1 MPLIVYSRSTEDFA
15 KNMDGDFLK
24 ISGPPTKETL
34 KFTAYDE
41 IIAIGGGSVIDTAK
55 IIARNS
61 KRKKV
66 IAIPT
71 TASGAAKTSHA
82 AYWQGGRKYS
92 IETPRAEV
100 RIDTRLLKTL
110 PDNVIRSTS
119 YDALSQALESY
130 WSKKAT
136 FVSRIFAR
144 RAIGIIIDQ
153 IENNYPN
160 IEKLIKGGNLSGRA
174 IEITGTNITH
184 AISYPMTAFF
194 NIPHGLAVGLV
205 LLAVAK
211 YIECKITVS
220 MLLYKIN
227 LNKKLDIELIANEA
241 MTYPQIHNAKK
252 DITKEQV
259 MNILEE
265 SL

>member
-1 MPLIVYSRSTEDFA
+1 MMPLIVYSRSTEDFA

-24 ISGPPTKETL
+24 VSGPPTEETL
-34 KFTAYDE
+34 KFMAYDE

-136 FVSRIFAR
+136 LVSKIFAQ
-144 RAIGIIIDQ
+144 RATEIIIHQ
-153 IENNYPN
+153 IENDYPDLR
-160 IEKLIKGGNLSGRA
+160 ELIRGGNLSGEA
-174 IEITGTNITH
+174 IEITGTNIVH

-194 NIPHGLAVGLV
+194 DVSHGLAIGLA
-205 LLAVAK
+205 LSAVAR
-211 YIECKITVS
+211 YIGCEIEIPE
-220 MLLYKIN
+220 YKIN

-241 MTYPQIHNAKK
+241 LTYPQIHDAKK